1 MIHVEPSV
9 HLVGKTHSIKEG
21 MYDALEA
28 MGADPKWVEGRQVYG
43 ETLIEFM
50 GRLCYGSFEV
60 GLNPNVT
67 KIRPEQAEYLENVI
81 SQGHGSVFEHSTLSF
96 AFINISRV
104 FTHELVRHR
113 VGTAMSQESLRYVRL
128 DELKGYFPLPT
139 PVTPEQAQS
148 VADLKDV
155 LESAF
160 DRSAEY
166 YLEVLGLFAEL
177 EGVTDFNDL
186 PFAKKKEYTSFARRV
201 APIGLATKIGWTSN
215 IRTLRHVIEMRT
227 SRHAEIE
234 IRHMYNDV
242 FGICVDQHPA
252 MFSDVDVKS
261 VDGFDEIVFATHA

>member
-1 MIHVEPSV
+1 M
-9 HLVGKTHSIKEG
+9 HSNKQG
-21 MYDALEA
+21 MYDALVA
-28 MGADPKWVEGRQVYG
+28 MGADPKWIDGRQVYG

-67 KIRPEQAEYLENVI
+67 RIRPEQEEYLKNVI

-128 DELKGYFPLPT
+128 EELKGYFPLPVPET
-139 PVTPEQAQS
+139 PHAVQAVS
-148 VADLKDV
+148 ELEEV
-155 LESAF
+155 LEEAF
-160 DRSAEY
+160 DRASEY
-166 YLEVLGLFAEL
+166 YAQVLGLFADL
-177 EGVTDFNDL
+177 EGVDSLDDL

-234 IRHMYNDV
+234 IRQMYNDV
-242 FGICVDQHPA
+242 FGICVDKHPS
-252 MFSDVDVKS
+252 MFSDVEVKS
-261 VDGFDEIVFATHA
+261 VDGYDEIKFETHA